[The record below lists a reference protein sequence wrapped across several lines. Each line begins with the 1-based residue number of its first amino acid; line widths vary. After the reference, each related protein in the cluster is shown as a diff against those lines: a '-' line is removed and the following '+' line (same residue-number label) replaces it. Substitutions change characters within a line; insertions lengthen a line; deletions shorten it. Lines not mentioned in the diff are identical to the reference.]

1 MENENKVMLIMV
13 DATFAVN
20 SNKDLE
26 KLVELNRNNVRSDE
40 LLTVNKMKSLQ
51 KNINVKRKDEAEITM

>member
-1 MENENKVMLIMV
+1 MLIMV
-13 DATFAVN
+13 DTTFAVN